1 MPASP
6 NRKAAKTPEPES
18 SPISRAEVSGQMQDI
33 FSMVKALR
41 DEKDGLIAQLEQ
53 MELRNEVDNKRFCK
67 EISKCT
73 RDIDGLQEIFVQ
85 AADGVNAKSAYGI
98 PEVPEAAVAALIPET
113 LHGVMKGEAA
123 LDWAQS
129 SPTFQNRLTALSLPS
144 MLAPR
149 ITKSSLRLARIWC
162 GMLSAST

>member
-1 MPASP
+1 MGVNRSTMSRSASP
-6 NRKAAKTPEPES
+6 SRKAKKTPEPES
-18 SPISRAEVSGQMQDI
+18 SPISREEVSGQMQDI

-53 MELRNEVDNKRFCK
+53 MELRNEADNKRFCK

-73 RDIDGLQEIFVQ
+73 RDIDGLQEIFVK

-113 LHGVMKGEAA
+113 LHDVMKGEAA
-123 LDWAQS
+123 LDLG
-129 SPTFQNRLTALSLPS
+129 PELFETFYCFEAFPAYRTFKAD
-144 MLAPR
+144 
-149 ITKSSLRLARIWC
+149 T
-162 GMLSAST
+162 